1 MSEKKDKK
9 NEKKEEK
16 KEEKKIEKKEE
27 KKIEKKEPS
36 DFQEKGM
43 VRISFDAYLTIILH
57 ACRFAN
63 AKLPMDAWKEIYG
76 FLVGKLDGDDVIVEM
91 AVPMAHGSSV
101 EVEFD
106 DEHYIKSAQI
116 DSMAAERGQFMVGWY
131 HSHPGLGLFL
141 SNTDIKNHLGYQ
153 GPNPKAIALVFDHTK
168 LNPPDHPGFDIF
180 KLDDP
185 NLGTM
190 SDFHE
195 VKYEIEDIDY
205 KKFAQALTS
214 LTERSVSRLPLI
226 AEFGEE
232 GTIFGGAEQT
242 QDSSMASVS
251 TTPLGEIRITV
262 PALNVDPVLEGF
274 AQGFKAMLQ
283 EILPSMFS
291 SFADQTQAIASA
303 FQELGNRQVKA
314 MNDLQELLS
323 IGIGE
328 VRTQIIKKIEES
340 HEGLINVSAT
350 NFQNLTEI
358 VEKTADD
365 VSDMEDRIIDDVG
378 KTKDEISE
386 KISISNS
393 EFHDE
398 IGKEL
403 DSMKGDVEDM
413 EKEIV
418 DKINLHIDSVTE
430 ELSKIIEMKVSDSL
444 KGFNKAIT
452 KRLNELDEKL
462 DKLGEKPQ

>member
-9 NEKKEEK
+9 KEEKTEEK
-16 KEEKKIEKKEE
+16 KEEKV
-27 KKIEKKEPS
+27 EKKEPS
-36 DFQEKGM
+36 DFKEPGVVKL
-43 VRISFDAYLTIILH
+43 SFNAYNAIILH
-57 ACRFAN
+57 ASRFAN

-76 FLVGKLDGDDVIVEM
+76 FLIGKLEGDDVIVED

-106 DEHYIKSAQI
+106 DDHYIKSAQI

-168 LNPPDHPGFDIF
+168 LNPPEHPGFDIF

-195 VKYEIEDIDY
+195 VKFQIEDIDY
-205 KKFAQALTS
+205 KKFSKALTDM
-214 LTERSVSRLPLI
+214 TERAVSRLPLI

-232 GTIFGGAEQT
+232 GTILGSAEG
-242 QDSSMASVS
+242 DSDASMPSIS

-262 PALNVDPVLEGF
+262 PTINIDPVLDGF
-274 AQGFKAMLQ
+274 TQGFKSMIQ
-283 EILPSMFS
+283 EILPPMFS
-291 SFADQTQAIASA
+291 SFSDQTQAIANS
-303 FQELGNRQVKA
+303 FQELGNRQVKS

-328 VRTQIIKKIEES
+328 VRTQIIKKIDES
-340 HEGLINVSAT
+340 HEGLVNVSAT
-350 NFQNLTEI
+350 NFANLTGI
-358 VEKTADD
+358 VEKTSDD
-365 VSDMEDRIIDDVG
+365 VSDMEDRIIDDVV
-378 KTKDEISE
+378 KTKEELVE
-386 KISISNS
+386 KIGVANS
-393 EFHDE
+393 EFHDA
-398 IGKEL
+398 IGKDLDQVKDDVQEL
-403 DSMKGDVEDM
+403 

-418 DKINLHIDSVTE
+418 DKVNLHIDSVTE
-430 ELSKIIEMKVSDSL
+430 ELTKIMEMKIAENL
-444 KGFNKAIT
+444 KEFNKVIT
-452 KRLNELDEKL
+452 KRLNELEEKIEKL
-462 DKLGEKPQ
+462 TEKPAVKP

>member
-9 NEKKEEK
+9 NTKKEEENKEENKEEK
-16 KEEKKIEKKEE
+16 KEEKKM
-27 KKIEKKEPS
+27 EKKEPS
-36 DFQEKGM
+36 DFQEKGI
-43 VRISFDAYLTIILH
+43 VKLSFDAYISIILH
-57 ACRFAN
+57 AMRFAN

-76 FLVGKLDGDDVIVEM
+76 FLIGKLDGDDVIIEN

-116 DSMAAERGQFMVGWY
+116 DSMAAERNLFMVGWY

-153 GPNPKAIALVFDHTK
+153 GPNPKAVALVFDHTK
-168 LNPPDHPGFDIF
+168 LNPPDHAGFEIF

-195 VKYEIEDIDY
+195 IKFEIENINY
-205 KKFAQALTS
+205 TKFAKALTS
-214 LTERSVSRLPLI
+214 MTERSVSRLPLI
-226 AEFGEE
+226 AEYGEE
-232 GTIFGGAEQT
+232 GTILGSPEEA
-242 QDSSMASVS
+242 DSGMPTVS

-262 PALNVDPVLEGF
+262 PAVNIDPVLDGF
-274 AQGFKAMLQ
+274 SQGFKAMLQ
-283 EILPSMFS
+283 EILPPMFS
-291 SFADQTQAIASA
+291 SFADQTQAIAGA

-328 VRTQIIKKIEES
+328 VRTQIVKKIEES
-340 HEGLINVSAT
+340 HEGMVNVSAT

-358 VEKTADD
+358 VEKTSDD
-365 VSDMEDRIIDDVG
+365 VSDMEDRIIDDVV

-386 KISISNS
+386 KVSIRLS
-393 EFHDE
+393 EFHDDV
-398 IGKEL
+398 GKDMDQL
-403 DSMKGDVEDM
+403 KGDLSEV
-413 EKEIV
+413 EKEVV
-418 DKINLHIDSVTE
+418 DKVNLHIDSVME
-430 ELSKIIEMKVSDSL
+430 ELTKVY
-444 KGFNKAIT
+444 I
-452 KRLNELDEKL
+452 
-462 DKLGEKPQ
+462 

>member
-1 MSEKKDKK
+1 MSEKKDTK
-9 NEKKEEK
+9 N
-16 KEEKKIEKKEE
+16 EKKEE

-36 DFQEKGM
+36 DFKEKGI
-43 VRISFDAYLTIILH
+43 VRLSFDAYLTIILH

-63 AKLPMDAWKEIYG
+63 SKLPMDAWKEIYG
-76 FLVGKLDGDDVIVEM
+76 FLIGKLDGDDVIVEN

-168 LNPPDHPGFDIF
+168 LNPPDHPGFEIF

-195 VKYEIEDIDY
+195 VQFKIEDIDY
-205 KKFAQALTS
+205 KKFAKALTEM
-214 LTERSVSRLPLI
+214 TERSVSRLPLI

-232 GTIFGGAEQT
+232 GTILGSAEEGG
-242 QDSSMASVS
+242 DSSMASIS

-262 PALNVDPVLEGF
+262 PTLNVDPVLEGF

-328 VRTQIIKKIEES
+328 VRTQIIKKIDES

-350 NFQNLTEI
+350 NFQNLTDI
-358 VEKTADD
+358 VEKTSDD
-365 VSDMEDRIIDDVG
+365 VSDMEDRIIDDVV
-378 KTKDEISE
+378 KTKDELSE
-386 KISISNS
+386 KISIRLS
-393 EFHDE
+393 EFHDDM
-398 IGKEL
+398 GKDL
-403 DSMKGDVEDM
+403 DQVKGDLSEV
-413 EKEIV
+413 EKEVV

-430 ELSKIIEMKVSDSL
+430 ELSKIIEMKVTDSL
-444 KGFNKAIT
+444 KEFNKAIT
-452 KRLNELDEKL
+452 KRLNEIDEKL
-462 DKLGEKPQ
+462 DKLNEKPQ